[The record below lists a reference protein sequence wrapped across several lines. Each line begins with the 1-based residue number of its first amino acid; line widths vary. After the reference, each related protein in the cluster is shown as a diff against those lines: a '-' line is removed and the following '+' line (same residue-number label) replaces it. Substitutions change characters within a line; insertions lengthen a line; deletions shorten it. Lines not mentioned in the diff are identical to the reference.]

1 MSQTKLT
8 LQQKRSM
15 VFLLTKQ
22 TNNMNTTDKNQFI
35 EQIQN
40 WQQADPENRTSFVV
54 LIEDDNFS
62 STIATDSLNMLKKA
76 LVSIMA
82 ENEPI
87 ANIITRAVS
96 ICNLMQKN
104 NYQTPPHEAHK

>member
-1 MSQTKLT
+1 
-8 LQQKRSM
+8 
-15 VFLLTKQ
+15 
-22 TNNMNTTDKNQFI
+22 MNTTDKKQLI

-40 WQQADPENRTSFVV
+40 WQAADPKNRTAFVI

-62 STIATDSLNMLKKA
+62 SGIATDHINMLKKA

-87 ANIITRAVS
+87 ANIITQAVS
-96 ICNLMQKN
+96 ICNLMPKTIN
-104 NYQTPPHEAHK
+104 QTPHDEA

>member
-1 MSQTKLT
+1 
-8 LQQKRSM
+8 
-15 VFLLTKQ
+15 
-22 TNNMNTTDKNQFI
+22 MNTTDKNQFI

-40 WQQADPENRTSFVV
+40 WQQADPKNRTSFVV

-76 LVSIMA
+76 LVAIMA

-87 ANIITRAVS
+87 ANIITQAIS

-104 NYQTPPHEAHK
+104 NYPTPPHEAHK

>member
-1 MSQTKLT
+1 
-8 LQQKRSM
+8 
-15 VFLLTKQ
+15 
-22 TNNMNTTDKNQFI
+22 
-35 EQIQN
+35 
-40 WQQADPENRTSFVV
+40 
-54 LIEDDNFS
+54 
-62 STIATDSLNMLKKA
+62 MLKKA

-87 ANIITRAVS
+87 ANIITQAIS

>member
-1 MSQTKLT
+1 
-8 LQQKRSM
+8 
-15 VFLLTKQ
+15 
-22 TNNMNTTDKNQFI
+22 MNTTDKNQFI

-40 WQQADPENRTSFVV
+40 WQQADPENRTAFVV

-96 ICNLMQKN
+96 ICNLMQKKQLPN
-104 NYQTPPHEAHK
+104 TSP

>member
-1 MSQTKLT
+1 
-8 LQQKRSM
+8 
-15 VFLLTKQ
+15 
-22 TNNMNTTDKNQFI
+22 MNTTDKNQFI

-40 WQQADPENRTSFVV
+40 WQQADPKNRTSFVV

-62 STIATDSLNMLKKA
+62 STIATDSLNMLKMKKS

>member
-1 MSQTKLT
+1 
-8 LQQKRSM
+8 
-15 VFLLTKQ
+15 
-22 TNNMNTTDKNQFI
+22 MNTTDKNQFI

-40 WQQADPENRTSFVV
+40 WQQADPENRTAFVV
-54 LIEDDNFS
+54 LIEDDYFS